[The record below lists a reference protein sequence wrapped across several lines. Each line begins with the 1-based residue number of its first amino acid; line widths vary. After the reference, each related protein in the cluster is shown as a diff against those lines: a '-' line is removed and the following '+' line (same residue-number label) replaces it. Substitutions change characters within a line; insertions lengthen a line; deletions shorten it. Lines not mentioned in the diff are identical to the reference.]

1 MSTST
6 AALGLLGMASH
17 PFADVLEERA
27 AATGLRY
34 GIRNVLDHEVTIV
47 KSRIPYAALIVVVA
61 GGLVDAADVVIVHR
75 EAIRGV
81 ACVLS
86 LETLVAWISVL
97 VVVVGILWQVV
108 LSLVVLEL
116 LMLLNIVVD
125 ATVGTQ
131 LRLLMVKLSLIVA
144 AVKL

>member
-1 MSTST
+1 
-6 AALGLLGMASH
+6 
-17 PFADVLEERA
+17 
-27 AATGLRY
+27 
-34 GIRNVLDHEVTIV
+34 
-47 KSRIPYAALIVVVA
+47 
-61 GGLVDAADVVIVHR
+61 
-75 EAIRGV
+75 
-81 ACVLS
+81 
-86 LETLVAWISVL
+86 L